1 MARQSK
7 IWIPKGIEVNK
18 DDEITSANLADY
30 ILNISK
36 EEITYDFMMS
46 TFGSFEGK
54 SKANTYDLVKVPV
67 GKFSF
72 VDSNGKTKSNKNE
85 FTTSLGIFIFNI
97 LLSSFNFSKFFVG
110 YINKSIDS
118 KQYKNIGQ
126 RLSYALIEDEISVED
141 LKQWENTMQWLM
153 PFEDILSPNHTEKLI
168 GCTKALNK
176 KKAEL
181 IKKYQKEIDAGDIA
195 VVESIEK
202 ELLAYAKE
210 YLGDDPAMDTIL
222 SGAGGQFNNN
232 FKNMFVM
239 KGAIRN
245 PDPNAKKK
253 YDIVTSNYLDGI
265 SADEYS
271 IIAGSGA
278 SGAYSRGKKTET
290 GGYWEKL
297 FVSAYQHIQL
307 DAKGSDCGTSRHII
321 VDLNEKNIKDYMYC
335 YAIKANGDLELIDSK
350 TYKNYIGKRAKLRFS
365 SMCESKTGIC
375 NKCAGQLLYIG
386 AENIGMTMA
395 QIPST
400 LKLKCMKG
408 FHDSTV
414 KTTQFDP
421 MKAFFPFEE

>member
-1 MARQSK
+1 M
-7 IWIPKGIEVNK
+7 WIPKGIEVKK
-18 DDEITSANLADY
+18 DDEITSSNLADY
-30 ILNISK
+30 IMNISQ

-46 TFGSFEGK
+46 TFGSFEGS
-54 SKANTYDLVKVPV
+54 SKAHVYDLIKVPI

-72 VDSNGKTKSNKNE
+72 VNSTSKTVSNKNE
-85 FTTSLGIFIFNI
+85 FTTTIGIFLFNN
-97 LLSSFNFSKFFVG
+97 LLSSFNFSKFFDG
-110 YINKSIDS
+110 YINKSIDK
-118 KQYKNIGQ
+118 KQYGKIGK
-126 RLSYALIEDEISVED
+126 RLSYALIEDEITVED

-153 PFEDILSPNHTEKLI
+153 PFEDVLSPNHTEKLI
-168 GCTKALNK
+168 SCTKVLNK
-176 KKAEL
+176 KKDEL

-195 VVESIEK
+195 VVEQIEK

-222 SGAGGQFNNN
+222 SGAGGVFNNN

-253 YDIVTSNYLDGI
+253 YDIVTSNYIDGI

-307 DAKGSDCGTSRHII
+307 DAKGSDCGTSRHIV
-321 VDLNEKNIKDYMYC
+321 VDLNENNIGDYMYC
-335 YAIKANGDLELIDSK
+335 YAIKSNGDLELINSK
-350 TYKNYIGKRAKLRFS
+350 TSKNYIGKRTKIRFS

-375 NKCAGQLLYIG
+375 NKCAGELLYVG

-408 FHDSTV
+408 FHDSTI
-414 KTTQFDP
+414 KTTQFDA
-421 MKAFFPFEE
+421 MKAFFPFEG

>member
-1 MARQSK
+1 MTRKSK
-7 IWIPKGIEVNK
+7 LWTPKGIDIKK
-18 DDEITSANLADY
+18 DDEITSSNLADF
-30 ILNISK
+30 IINITR
-36 EEITYDFMMS
+36 EDITYDFIMN
-46 TFGSFEGK
+46 TFGAFAGK
-54 SKANTYDLVKVPV
+54 SLANSYDLIKIPV

-72 VDSNGKTKSNKNE
+72 INSKEKTVSNKNE
-85 FTTSLGIFIFNI
+85 FITTIGIYIFNV
-97 LLSSFNFSKFFVG
+97 LLSSFNFSKFFDG
-110 YINKSIDS
+110 YINKPIDK
-118 KQYKNIGQ
+118 KQYGKISQ
-126 RLSYALIEDEISVED
+126 TLSYALIEDDISVENM
-141 LKQWENTMQWLM
+141 KQWENTMQWIM

-168 GCTKALNK
+168 TCTKAINK
-176 KKAEL
+176 KKEEL
-181 IKKYQKEIDAGDIA
+181 LKKHKEEIDAGNIA
-195 VVESIEK
+195 VVEAIEK
-202 ELLAYAKE
+202 ELLAFAKE

-222 SGAGGQFNNN
+222 SGAGGSFNNN

-297 FVSAYQHIQL
+297 FVSAFQHIKL
-307 DAKGSDCGTSRHII
+307 DPKGSDCGTSRYIV

-335 YAIKANGDLELIDSK
+335 YAIKSNGELELIDSK
-350 TYKNYIGKRAKLRFS
+350 TCKNYIGKKTKLRFS

-375 NKCAGQLLYIG
+375 NKCAGDLLYIG

-400 LKLKCMKG
+400 MKLKCMKG

-414 KTTQFDP
+414 KTTPFDA
-421 MKAFFPFEE
+421 MKAFYPFDN

>member
-1 MARQSK
+1 M
-7 IWIPKGIEVNK
+7 WIPKGIEVKK
-18 DDEITSANLADY
+18 DDEITSSNLADY
-30 ILNISK
+30 IMNISK

-46 TFGSFEGK
+46 TFGSFEGS
-54 SKANTYDLVKVPV
+54 SKAHVYDLIKVPI

-72 VDSNGKTKSNKNE
+72 VNSTSKTVSNKNE
-85 FTTSLGIFIFNI
+85 FTTTIGIFLFNI
-97 LLSSFNFSKFFVG
+97 LLSSFNFSKFFDG
-110 YINKSIDS
+110 YINKSIDK
-118 KQYKNIGQ
+118 KQYGKIGK
-126 RLSYALIEDEISVED
+126 RLSYALIEDEITVED

-153 PFEDILSPNHTEKLI
+153 PFEDVLSPNHTEKLI
-168 GCTKALNK
+168 SCTKVLNK
-176 KKAEL
+176 KKDEL

-195 VVESIEK
+195 VVEQIEK

-222 SGAGGQFNNN
+222 SGAGGVFNNN

-253 YDIVTSNYLDGI
+253 YDIVTSNYIDGI

-307 DAKGSDCGTSRHII
+307 DAKGSDCGTSRHIV
-321 VDLNEKNIKDYMYC
+321 VDLNENNIGDYMYC
-335 YAIKANGDLELIDSK
+335 YAIKSNGDLELINSK
-350 TYKNYIGKRAKLRFS
+350 TSKNYIGKRTKIRFS

-375 NKCAGQLLYIG
+375 NKCAGELLYVG

-408 FHDSTV
+408 FHDSTI
-414 KTTQFDP
+414 KTTQFDA
-421 MKAFFPFEE
+421 MKAFFPFEG